1 LTLIRILLACLL
13 LSACYQTNVD
23 TENCD
28 PMHDPDWDRYNVTS
42 RAQDSTG
49 QSHTPLGDPTRWG
62 AVVNVTSQLIG
73 NLQDLQSPQIL
84 RVQCSDNYSRPW
96 AAVGTLR
103 APIALWNAGVPATP
117 EVGNLWIAMLV
128 VHMGVGQNTIVHQ
141 IDLRAVIAADAP
153 FYVDDDQAV
162 IAGFRQKA
170 FVISGGLIGNAMSVN
185 VRHVIRYF
193 VQPTDPEV
201 ITTAVQLTAFNAGT
215 GL

>member
-1 LTLIRILLACLL
+1 MAIG
-13 LSACYQTNVD
+13 
-23 TENCD
+23 
-28 PMHDPDWDRYNVTS
+28 DPDWDRYQVHS
-42 RAQDSTG
+42 RATDTTG
-49 QSHTPLGDPTRWG
+49 KTHTPLGDPTRWG
-62 AVVNVTSQLIG
+62 ATAAVTSALVG
-73 NLQDLQSPQIL
+73 TLQDLQSGQVL

-117 EVGNLWIAMLV
+117 EVANLWIAMLV
-128 VHMGVGQNTIVHQ
+128 VHMGAGQNTIVHQ

-153 FYVDDDQAV
+153 FYVDDDQAF

-170 FVISGGLIGNAMSVN
+170 FVISGGLIANAMSIS

-193 VQPTDPEV
+193 VIPANPEV
-201 ITTAVQLTAFNAGT
+201 VTTAVQLTPFNAGT